1 MKRSGVVQGRCISY
15 QPDWQ
20 PFPLLEVRADVV
32 VVGPVPLM
40 AIVKL
45 ARLVVKDAADMAAQG
60 HYIQALVLQV
70 CISTATA
77 VFFEPIVSN
86 LITVTLPMPAL
97 WRLSLAFTTGFS
109 HASAYCPCLGSGIS
123 LAAASAHHSSHMS
136 AVICPAFDTSK
147 VTD

>member
-1 MKRSGVVQGRCISY
+1 MLQGRCISY

-60 HYIQALVLQV
+60 HYVQALVLQV

-77 VFFEPIVSN
+77 VHFKPIVSN
-86 LITVTLPMPAL
+86 LMIVTLQMPAL

-109 HASAYCPCLGSGIS
+109 HASPYCPCLGSGIS
-123 LAAASAHHSSHMS
+123 LAAASAHCSSRMLS
-136 AVICPAFDTSK
+136 VVRPGFDTSK